1 VIDLQGNADGKHCA
15 TCRRTYGIPVDDP
28 QRCGCC
34 LTGLSLD
41 GIPVFPAQKPD
52 GTWYS
57 PVAGPDGGEAVQLPD
72 GTWTFLI
79 GPFEMFGS
87 REEQIARCAAA
98 RAAGDW

>member
-1 VIDLQGNADGKHCA
+1 MIDRQGNSDGKRCA
-15 TCRRTYGIPVDDP
+15 TCRRTYGLPVEDP

-41 GIPVFPAQKPD
+41 GIPVFPAQEDD

-57 PVAGPDGGEAVQLPD
+57 PVTGADGAEVAQLPD

-79 GPFEMFGS
+79 EPFDLFGS
-87 REEQIARCAAA
+87 REEQIALCAAA
-98 RAAGDW
+98 RTAGEW